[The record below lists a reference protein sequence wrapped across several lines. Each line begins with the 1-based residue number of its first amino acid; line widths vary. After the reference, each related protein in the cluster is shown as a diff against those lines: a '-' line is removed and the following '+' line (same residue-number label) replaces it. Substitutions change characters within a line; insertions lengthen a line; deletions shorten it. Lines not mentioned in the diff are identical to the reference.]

1 MNDVY
6 SDVNDTNLGYVENY
20 FPTASISDADQA
32 KLIDGDFNSV
42 LGLENASSL
51 KERTAKDLELNL
63 EFGFSYTLENYI
75 NSMERYKS
83 YASGTRELNTIFNTE
98 AVKTLIDKNVLDVG
112 DLIKTS
118 INYEI
123 NPTYGLRNEVKDS
136 TRKVFSWFTS
146 YSLSFKFIQIFKQM
160 TSFVNAFNEHQFRP
174 GKYTPVIDTL
184 SFLAEYAIVLAN
196 FRSNL
201 KNMKEVSA
209 TFRERLEKGLEGD
222 IYSLESGGLFQ
233 YLPETSAKATRLRK
247 NFRKAAAAP
256 TVLGDVLGVMG
267 YVANYNRN
275 IKNGMSQAE
284 ALKAFNNY
292 NATQQSRRN
301 TEKSPIQRAKGYN
314 RVFTSFGSTLF
325 LQMNRV
331 AMSQRNVFAKHLL
344 KGKVPPTKDVRD
356 LALNLSIANM
366 LFVVGSNI
374 AKLWAG
380 DDEDRKEVYLAI
392 AEAAA
397 GINLL
402 YQIPL
407 FGIAAEQVVQRAEVG
422 LGLRKRVRTSSGIVN
437 PFNAFWYKLNR
448 FIKDPTYFSAFKGM
462 VDLILGVQ
470 TDPAV
475 GVINLFKDME
485 VDEGEIYDIIGISKS
500 YRPKERKKPKPPPN

>member
-1 MNDVY
+1 
-6 SDVNDTNLGYVENY
+6 
-20 FPTASISDADQA
+20 
-32 KLIDGDFNSV
+32 
-42 LGLENASSL
+42 
-51 KERTAKDLELNL
+51 
-63 EFGFSYTLENYI
+63 
-75 NSMERYKS
+75 MERYKA

-98 AVKTLIDKNVLDVG
+98 AVKTLLDKNVLDI
-112 DLIKTS
+112 DNLIRSS
-118 INYEI
+118 INFEI
-123 NPTYGLRNEVKDS
+123 NPTYGLRNEIKDS
-136 TRKVFSWFTS
+136 TRKIFSWFTS
-146 YSLSFKFIQIFKQM
+146 YALSFKFIQIPKQM

-184 SFLAEYAIVLAN
+184 SFLAEYALVLAN

-201 KNMKEVSA
+201 KKMKEVSA

-222 IYSLESGGLFQ
+222 IHSLESGGLFQ
-233 YLPETSAKATRLRK
+233 YLPETSAKATRLRR
-247 NFRKAAAAP
+247 NFRKAAASP

-331 AMSQRNVFAKHLL
+331 AMAQRNIFAKHLL
-344 KGKVPPTKDVRD
+344 KGKMPPTRDIRD
-356 LALNLSIANM
+356 LALNLSIANA
-366 LFVVGSNI
+366 LFVATSNI
-374 AKLWAG
+374 ARLWAG

-392 AEAAA
+392 AEAAI
-397 GINLL
+397 GLNLL

-407 FGIAAEQVVQRAEVG
+407 FGVAAEQVVQRAEVG
-422 LGLRKRVRTSSGIVN
+422 LGLRKRVTTSSPIVN
-437 PFNAFWYKLNR
+437 PFNAFWFKLNR
-448 FIKDPTYFSAFKGM
+448 FIKEPTYFSAIKG
-462 VDLILGVQ
+462 VIDGVLGVQ

-485 VDEGEIYDIIGISKS
+485 ADEGEIYDFIGISKS
-500 YRPKERKKPKPPPN
+500 YRPRDKKTQGPPPD